1 MVIQETVKE
10 VKANQKQCKRLAE
23 RIDAITFALKSMDD
37 RALCRLELRKSLDN
51 YRTCIQKCLEFVT
64 QFKDETSWF
73 SKVFKNQNYKEK
85 FEELNLQLTQYA
97 TDFNLSINLK
107 HIFDPKLDE
116 NDQKTDLDAI
126 QCKLDEIASL
136 MAQRQDE
143 QLRHVKGIEE
153 NISQRLNSFKHYLQQ
168 NIMKRSDSHRAK
180 DIAEE
185 DSAFLHIPYYDLVR
199 EQCIGQGG
207 FADVYRGR
215 WLSQDH
221 EVAIKVIRVQ
231 HLNETNG
238 KDFLVKVADFGLAKI
253 RYETSCQ
260 SSISHSVGTLIWK
273 APELL
278 RIERHT
284 EASDVYALGV
294 VLWELGMCTI
304 PANAR
309 WTQNGVTV
317 AGGHEKG
324 DDTNQLYRPWSIF
337 VESDQIL
344 VIADTINNRIVQ
356 WKMGDTNGQVVAGGN
371 GQGNRLNQFKL
382 PSDVLIDKK
391 TESLIICD
399 KGNRR
404 VLRWS
409 RYSGTAQGEI
419 LVDDIDGWGLAMDEQ
434 RYLYISDTV
443 KHEVK
448 RYRIDD
454 KNGTV
459 VAGGHD
465 KGDGLNQ
472 LNMPTYVFVDRQQAV
487 YVSDSENHRVMKWD
501 KDAKEGVVVAGGQGE
516 GKAFTQLSSPRG
528 LFVDTWGTL
537 YVAEWGNHRVMCW
550 PKAAKQGI
558 VIVGRNGEGKEP
570 NQ

>member
-73 SKVFKNQNYKEK
+73 SKVFKNQNSKEK

-107 HIFDPKLDE
+107 QIFDPKLDE

-294 VLWELGMCTI
+294 VLWELGTGCEPYAEADDSTISTFVLRGDRLNIPGTI
-304 PANAR
+304 PHSFAEMISRA
-309 WTQNGVTV
+309 WAHEPQNRPTCQ
-317 AGGHEKG
+317 
-324 DDTNQLYRPWSIF
+324 QL
-337 VESDQIL
+337 
-344 VIADTINNRIVQ
+344 
-356 WKMGDTNGQVVAGGN
+356 
-371 GQGNRLNQFKL
+371 
-382 PSDVLIDKK
+382 
-391 TESLIICD
+391 
-399 KGNRR
+399 
-404 VLRWS
+404 
-409 RYSGTAQGEI
+409 
-419 LVDDIDGWGLAMDEQ
+419 
-434 RYLYISDTV
+434 
-443 KHEVK
+443 
-448 RYRIDD
+448 
-454 KNGTV
+454 
-459 VAGGHD
+459 
-465 KGDGLNQ
+465 
-472 LNMPTYVFVDRQQAV
+472 
-487 YVSDSENHRVMKWD
+487 
-501 KDAKEGVVVAGGQGE
+501 
-516 GKAFTQLSSPRG
+516 LSSVKEIRVEKFKKPDSTPTS
-528 LFVDTWGTL
+528 FTTMNISKVL
-537 YVAEWGNHRVMCW
+537 YWL
-550 PKAAKQGI
+550 
-558 VIVGRNGEGKEP
+558 
-570 NQ
+570 

>member
-1 MVIQETVKE
+1 MSTIPANARWTQNGVTVAGGHEKGDDTNQLYRPWSIFVESDQTLVIADTINNRIVQWKIGDTNGQVVAGGNGLGNRLNQFKLPSDVLIDKKTESLIICDKGNRRVLRWSQYSGTAQGEILIDDIDGWGLAMDEQRYLYISDTVKHD
-10 VKANQKQCKRLAE
+10 VKRY
-23 RIDAITFALKSMDD
+23 RIDDKNGTVVAGGHEKGDGLNQLNMPTYVFVD
-37 RALCRLELRKSLDN
+37 R
-51 YRTCIQKCLEFVT
+51 
-64 QFKDETSWF
+64 
-73 SKVFKNQNYKEK
+73 
-85 FEELNLQLTQYA
+85 
-97 TDFNLSINLK
+97 
-107 HIFDPKLDE
+107 
-116 NDQKTDLDAI
+116 
-126 QCKLDEIASL
+126 
-136 MAQRQDE
+136 
-143 QLRHVKGIEE
+143 
-153 NISQRLNSFKHYLQQ
+153 QQ
-168 NIMKRSDSHRAK
+168 AVYVSDSENHRVMKWEKDAK
-180 DIAEE
+180 EGVVIAG
-185 DSAFLHIPYYDLVR
+185 
-199 EQCIGQGG
+199 GQGEG
-207 FADVYRGR
+207 KAFTQLSSPRGLFVDT
-215 WLSQDH
+215 W
-221 EVAIKVIRVQ
+221 
-231 HLNETNG
+231 
-238 KDFLVKVADFGLAKI
+238 
-253 RYETSCQ
+253 
-260 SSISHSVGTLIWK
+260 GTLYVAEWGNHRVMCWPK
-273 APELL
+273 A
-278 RIERHT
+278 
-284 EASDVYALGV
+284 AKQ
-294 VLWELGMCTI
+294 GMCTI

-570 NQ
+570 NQVNRPAGLSFDQHGNIYVVDWGNDRVQRFSIE

>member
-73 SKVFKNQNYKEK
+73 SKVFKNQNSKEK

-107 HIFDPKLDE
+107 QIFDPKLDE

-231 HLNETNG
+231 HLNETVRGDFVREIAMMNRVHYDHILNIFGACMEPQKYALIVEYMSLGSLYDLLKRNTLQLTWSDRWSIGCQMIKGINYLHKLPKPIIHRDIKSPNILLKQNG

-294 VLWELGMCTI
+294 VLWELGTGCEPYAEADDSTISTFVLRGDRLNIPGTI
-304 PANAR
+304 PHSFAEMISRA
-309 WTQNGVTV
+309 WAHEPQNRPTCQ
-317 AGGHEKG
+317 
-324 DDTNQLYRPWSIF
+324 QL
-337 VESDQIL
+337 
-344 VIADTINNRIVQ
+344 
-356 WKMGDTNGQVVAGGN
+356 
-371 GQGNRLNQFKL
+371 
-382 PSDVLIDKK
+382 
-391 TESLIICD
+391 
-399 KGNRR
+399 
-404 VLRWS
+404 
-409 RYSGTAQGEI
+409 
-419 LVDDIDGWGLAMDEQ
+419 
-434 RYLYISDTV
+434 
-443 KHEVK
+443 
-448 RYRIDD
+448 
-454 KNGTV
+454 
-459 VAGGHD
+459 
-465 KGDGLNQ
+465 
-472 LNMPTYVFVDRQQAV
+472 
-487 YVSDSENHRVMKWD
+487 
-501 KDAKEGVVVAGGQGE
+501 
-516 GKAFTQLSSPRG
+516 LSSVKEIR
-528 LFVDTWGTL
+528 
-537 YVAEWGNHRVMCW
+537 YVL
-550 PKAAKQGI
+550 
-558 VIVGRNGEGKEP
+558 
-570 NQ
+570 